1 MKCWPLAFFCLVFPI
16 YAHADI
22 QFSGFA
28 SVVGGQ
34 TISKKD
40 DAYLADYS
48 LVGLYDDDLSFQ
60 PETTMG
66 LQARAN
72 LDLGLTFTSQWV
84 SRGLNDF
91 NSEISYAYLSYTINP
106 ELTLQAGRKRLPL
119 QYYSEFFDV
128 GFAYPWIRPPAD
140 LYTWQILNYNGASL
154 DHKTRLGKG
163 SLATSF
169 YVGREDS
176 TNNRLLSTF
185 FFNEPTNETWKN
197 IIGIRADYSLGDF
210 QTLISYTNFKLDRTF
225 TSASTTQENITNNN
239 VDFYAASFNFDNGQ
253 YLLLSEINHWTSSRF
268 ATTNWLLSV
277 GYQVKEIMP
286 YLAFSEFKQEEKIMN
301 EDLEEHTTSSLGMRW
316 NFHPQAAFKIQFDEI
331 QDKGSLAL
339 VGDAQAITFGIDL
352 VF

>member
-1 MKCWPLAFFCLVFPI
+1 MIFRLMAFLCLGFSLCS
-16 YAHADI
+16 HADI

-34 TISKKD
+34 TISGKD

-72 LDLGLTFTSQWV
+72 LDLGLSFTSQWI
-84 SRGLNDF
+84 SRGLDDF
-91 NSEISYAYLSYTINP
+91 NSDISYAYLSYQLTP
-106 ELTLQAGRKRLPL
+106 DLTLQAGRKRLPL

-140 LYTWQILNYNGASL
+140 LYTWQILNFNGVSL

-163 SLATSF
+163 ILGTSF

-185 FFNEPTNETWKN
+185 FFNEATNETWKN
-197 IIGIRADYSLGDF
+197 IIGIRSDYALGNF

-225 TSASTTQENITNNN
+225 TSFTTTRENITNSN

-253 YLLLSEINHWTSSRF
+253 HLFLSEINHWNSPRF
-268 ATTNWLLSV
+268 ATTNWLLSL
-277 GYQVKEIMP
+277 GYQVNNLTP
-286 YLAFSEFKQEEKIMN
+286 YLAFSEFKQEEKITN
-301 EDLEEHTTSSLGMRW
+301 EDLEEHTTSSVGLRW
-316 NFHPQAAFKIQFDEI
+316 NFHPQAALKIQFDEI